1 MQPESDTAIPVR
13 TELLS
18 DAKNVGSS
26 AVNRIHSE
34 VDARKGDAVMQVQ
47 AVSSTIERAADSLDN
62 NAPSW
67 LRSALEQGAQQ
78 VKTFAE
84 TLEQNDSR
92 QIAMQVTE
100 FAKRSPAT
108 FLGACAAA
116 GFAAARVFKAGS
128 AENAPS
134 QFEPVSPVQSMPP
147 MSSASP
153 SMVSSMTANNP
164 NGELV

>member
-1 MQPESDTAIPVR
+1 MQPDTETTIPVR
-13 TELLS
+13 EELLS

-34 VDARKGDAVMQVQ
+34 VDARKVEAVNQVQ
-47 AVSSTIERAADSLDN
+47 AVSSTIERAADGLDA
-62 NAPSW
+62 NAPTW

-92 QIAMQVTE
+92 QIALQVTE

-116 GFAAARVFKAGS
+116 GFAAARVFRAGGN
-128 AENAPS
+128 ENDPTQIGS
-134 QFEPVSPVQSMPP
+134 VSPVQ
-147 MSSASP
+147 ATSP
-153 SMVSSMTANNP
+153 VSSTSPYPVASMAL
-164 NGELV
+164 GRSDGDLV